1 MLYLQLGNLDLAV
14 QYLRRAIETNP
25 ADSHAHY
32 NLGIAYQSSGL
43 PDDAVTAYIKSIRLN
58 PANANAQVNLGNIY
72 KDAGLPDKAISCY
85 KQALEID
92 PVTAPTTIL
101 ALRISRKAC
110 LMTRLLPIER
120 LLTWTRSLLPWS
132 LI

>member
-1 MLYLQLGNLDLAV
+1 MDINGKLHEALACHQKGSLKQAEGIYHDILKIRPDHFHALHYLGVLYLQLGNLDLAV

-58 PANANAQVNLGNIY
+58 PQM
-72 KDAGLPDKAISCY
+72 
-85 KQALEID
+85 
-92 PVTAPTTIL
+92 PT
-101 ALRISRKAC
+101 RR
-110 LMTRLLPIER
+110 
-120 LLTWTRSLLPWS
+120 
-132 LI
+132 